1 MSAGD
6 DFWLATSC
14 FSLSTSPVSCSTF
27 CSRVGAAWAGA
38 PINAAMATAANV
50 LSLNFAVVS
59 ACAAVVTDFCRL
71 QLLMVANL
79 SLVMWIELAGYP
91 SGSRLLAGLRFE
103 NKNYLVRISF
113 PLLVWRRT

>member
-1 MSAGD
+1 M
-6 DFWLATSC
+6 
-14 FSLSTSPVSCSTF
+14 
-27 CSRVGAAWAGA
+27 AA
-38 PINAAMATAANV
+38 AANV

-91 SGSRLLAGLRFE
+91 SAELAGWLTFRKSELFGQDQ
-103 NKNYLVRISF
+103 F
-113 PLLVWRRT
+113 PLAGVTQDVNLVQMFDQQFAARAEQIGARYPALRWMA

>member
-38 PINAAMATAANV
+38 PINAATVTAANV
-50 LSLNFAVVS
+50 LSLNF
-59 ACAAVVTDFCRL
+59 AVVTDFCRL

-103 NKNYLVRISF
+103 NKNYFVRISF
-113 PLLVWRRT
+113 PLLVWR

>member
-1 MSAGD
+1 
-6 DFWLATSC
+6 
-14 FSLSTSPVSCSTF
+14 
-27 CSRVGAAWAGA
+27 
-38 PINAAMATAANV
+38 
-50 LSLNFAVVS
+50 
-59 ACAAVVTDFCRL
+59 
-71 QLLMVANL
+71 MVANL